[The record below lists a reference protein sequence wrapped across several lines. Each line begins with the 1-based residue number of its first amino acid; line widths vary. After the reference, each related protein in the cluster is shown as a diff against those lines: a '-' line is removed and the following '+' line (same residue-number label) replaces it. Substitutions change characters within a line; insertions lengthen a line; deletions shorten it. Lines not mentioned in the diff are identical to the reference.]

1 MAAERLSPTSY
12 VVLGMIGLRG
22 PSTSYDLKRA
32 INRSIGYFWAF
43 PHAGL
48 YSEPQR
54 LEKLGLLAASSEQDG
69 RRRRTYTLTDEGLR
83 ELREWLAAPTDEHFQ
98 RRDVAELKL
107 FFNELGEP
115 GNIRR
120 LAREQIA
127 QHEQRITIY
136 EDMQQRYG
144 SVDEVAGRM
153 VTLRLGLEMEHAALR
168 FWTALEKEADG
179 TVPSPDRDRRATT
192 ALPDGGRAAEDATLG
207 APGP

>member
-1 MAAERLSPTSY
+1 
-12 VVLGMIGLRG
+12 MIGLRG

-32 INRSIGYFWAF
+32 INRSIGYFWVF

-69 RRRRTYTLTDEGLR
+69 RRRRTYSLTEEGRR
-83 ELREWLAAPTDEHFQ
+83 ELREWLAAPTNEHFQ
-98 RRDVAELKL
+98 LRDVAELKL

-115 GNIRR
+115 GNVRR

-127 QHEQRITIY
+127 QHEQRITVY

-144 SVDEVAGRM
+144 GVGEVARRM

-168 FWTALEKEADG
+168 FWTALADEADG
-179 TVPSPDRDRRATT
+179 TTPSADGHPGAAPAVP
-192 ALPDGGRAAEDATLG
+192 GGEPVAEDAALD
-207 APGP
+207 APGS

>member
-1 MAAERLSPTSY
+1 VASERLSPTSY
-12 VVLGMIGLRG
+12 VVLGMVGLRG

-32 INRSIGYFWAF
+32 ISRSIGYFWGF

-54 LEKLGLLAASSEQDG
+54 LVAMGLLAASSERDG
-69 RRRRTYTLTDEGLR
+69 RRRRTYSITEEGLR
-83 ELREWLAAPTDEHFQ
+83 ELRTWLAAPTNEHFQ
-98 RRDVAELKL
+98 LRDVAELKL

-115 GNIRR
+115 DNVQR

-127 QHEQRITIY
+127 QHEQRIKIY

-168 FWTALEKEADG
+168 FWTALEA
-179 TVPSPDRDRRATT
+179 S
-192 ALPDGGRAAEDATLG
+192 EDAALG
-207 APGP
+207 APGS

>member
-32 INRSIGYFWAF
+32 VNRSIGYFWVF

-54 LEKLGLLAASSEQDG
+54 LERLGLVAASSEQDG
-69 RRRRTYTLTDEGLR
+69 RRRRTYSLTEEGRR
-83 ELREWLAAPTDEHFQ
+83 ELREWLAAPTNEHFQ
-98 RRDVAELKL
+98 LRDVAELKL

-115 GNIRR
+115 GNVRR
-120 LAREQIA
+120 LAREQIG
-127 QHEQRITIY
+127 QHEQRIKIY
-136 EDMQQRYG
+136 EDMQRRYG
-144 SVDEVAGRM
+144 AVEEVAGRM

-168 FWTALEKEADG
+168 FWTALEQQSDEA
-179 TVPSPDRDRRATT
+179 AT
-192 ALPDGGRAAEDATLG
+192 ALDGSSPVPDGRPQG
-207 APGP
+207 ASTTG

>member
-1 MAAERLSPTSY
+1 VSAERLSPTSY

-32 INRSIGYFWAF
+32 INRSIGYFWVF

-54 LEKLGLLAASSEQDG
+54 LESMGLLSASSEEDG
-69 RRRRTYTLTDEGLR
+69 RRRRTYSLTEEGLR
-83 ELREWLAAPTDEHFQ
+83 ELRAWLAAPTNEHFQ
-98 RRDVAELKL
+98 LRDVAELKL

-115 GNIRR
+115 DDVHR

-127 QHEQRITIY
+127 QHEQRIQVY
-136 EDMQQRYG
+136 EEMQQRFG
-144 SVDEVAGRM
+144 GVAGVARRM

-168 FWTALEKEADG
+168 FWSSLDEDLNRGDEA
-179 TVPSPDRDRRATT
+179 P
-192 ALPDGGRAAEDATLG
+192 AAE
-207 APGP
+207 PPPS

>member
-1 MAAERLSPTSY
+1 VAAERLSPTSY

-32 INRSIGYFWAF
+32 INRSIGYFWTF

-54 LEKLGLLAASSEQDG
+54 LEKLGLLAAASEQDG

-83 ELREWLAAPTDEHFQ
+83 ELREWLAAPTNEHFQ
-98 RRDVAELKL
+98 LRDVAELKL

-115 GNIRR
+115 GNVRR
-120 LAREQIA
+120 LAREQIS
-127 QHEQRITIY
+127 QHQQRIKVY
-136 EDMQQRYG
+136 EDMQRRYG
-144 SVDEVAGRM
+144 SVGEVAGRM

-168 FWTALEKEADG
+168 FWTALENEAD
-179 TVPSPDRDRRATT
+179 D
-192 ALPDGGRAAEDATLG
+192 GRADEDEALG
-207 APGP
+207 ATAS